1 MLCCGRK
8 AIEVENQ
15 AAEENEENETT
26 DSTLTTPAAVVETVS
41 VSREES
47 PLSPLS
53 NDANNDIVMRISPD
67 KEILQ
72 QQDKIE
78 KKREP
83 STKLFSEQLERRS
96 TSKSILILDEAASEN
111 LSSSLSDGEVN
122 HHPIYREPGSDVQF
136 TRSSSSSSS
145 SALVRV
151 SFEEPSMSS
160 SGRLKVS
167 RRSRHLSSPPLPPPL
182 SPSGLN
188 TTTTISSRQTNLS
201 RIKQSSDSRL
211 RSLTNRQRLCISL
224 GELVLEIAERG
235 LKTSDLESALLEVVT
250 AATSTNDMLITPST
264 SSFSS
269 FSSPTI
275 SSLNRINQS
284 RSDITSVES
293 TVESEV
299 VRDNQLNMK
308 SLSSNSESVSSS
320 EEEVEEEEMASDK
333 GDDDDDEEEEQEE
346 DENDKVKV
354 EPASNIYKKYED
366 EIDNDLQENEQG
378 GRYKLSH
385 LVDVVEDITT
395 IKQLQDSQSSER
407 SEGSKK
413 THKKTTMAEKQR
425 SSVKQPLIQST
436 PPPFPP
442 LIKSAL
448 SASSTIPRH
457 ALSTSSVST
466 RLSPLDYTI
475 ASPSSSIS
483 TTPHPST
490 SLPFSSS
497 STRPAPSPS
506 SFSRRISNIAESPG
520 SLAAAKRVKEYNKA
534 IKKKKIEESMSSSV
548 LPTVLSLSPNTLS
561 ELPLPLSESQ
571 PAILVLMK
579 QTPHSLS
586 SRSRTNIEV

>member
-1 MLCCGRK
+1 MLCCGHK

-15 AAEENEENETT
+15 AAEEIEENETT
-26 DSTLTTPAAVVETVS
+26 DSTLTTPATVVETVS

-96 TSKSILILDEAASEN
+96 PSKSILILDEAASEN

-188 TTTTISSRQTNLS
+188 TTTTISSRQSNLS

-269 FSSPTI
+269 PTI

-333 GDDDDDEEEEQEE
+333 GDDDDEEEEEEEEQEE
-346 DENDKVKV
+346 DESDKVKV

-395 IKQLQDSQSSER
+395 IKQLQDSQTSER

-448 SASSTIPRH
+448 SASSTKPRH

-466 RLSPLDYTI
+466 RLSPLEYTI
-475 ASPSSSIS
+475 ASPSSSTS

-490 SLPFSSS
+490 SLPFLSS